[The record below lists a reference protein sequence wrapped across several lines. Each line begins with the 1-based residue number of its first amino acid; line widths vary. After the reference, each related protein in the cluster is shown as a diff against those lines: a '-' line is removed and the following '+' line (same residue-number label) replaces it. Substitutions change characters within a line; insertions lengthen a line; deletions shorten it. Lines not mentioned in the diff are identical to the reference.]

1 MVKLLPKVALFG
13 ANGHLGQIVLKKLHG
28 MNVPKINC
36 LIRKKA
42 TRLKNSKLVNDVIV
56 GDCFNVNDCK
66 KVCKD
71 IDIVVSTITPPPT
84 SKNFVN
90 DLVSGT
96 KNIIEAAKNSGV
108 KQVIIV
114 GGAGAMKRTNGKF
127 VMDTHPGT
135 FLRMVPIYHY
145 FSQAHKQNLELL
157 EESGL
162 DYTFFAPGFMWHAGK
177 QSDDTNVK
185 MWIDRN
191 DKMWRGLVCTY
202 EDLGY
207 AIAKEAVNN
216 NLINKKIGIE
226 SSDQYWL
233 SLFKG
238 SLIVANWQLNRWSNF
253 HH

>member
-1 MVKLLPKVALFG
+1 MQWNNKFSYPKSMRSTVSGSRMYAVNQEKLPSVTSILQATQSEEKKASLANWKARVGVKE
-13 ANGHLGQIVLKKLHG
+13 ANRIKNEASNRGTSMHAFLEKYLLGQL
-28 MNVPKINC
+28 
-36 LIRKKA
+36 
-42 TRLKNSKLVNDVIV
+42 
-56 GDCFNVNDCK
+56 
-66 KVCKD
+66 
-71 IDIVVSTITPPPT
+71 
-84 SKNFVN
+84 
-90 DLVSGT
+90 
-96 KNIIEAAKNSGV
+96 
-108 KQVIIV
+108 
-114 GGAGAMKRTNGKF
+114 
-127 VMDTHPGT
+127 
-135 FLRMVPIYHY
+135 
-145 FSQAHKQNLELL
+145 NLELL

-202 EDLGY
+202 EDIGY

>member
-1 MVKLLPKVALFG
+1 
-13 ANGHLGQIVLKKLHG
+13 
-28 MNVPKINC
+28 
-36 LIRKKA
+36 
-42 TRLKNSKLVNDVIV
+42 
-56 GDCFNVNDCK
+56 
-66 KVCKD
+66 
-71 IDIVVSTITPPPT
+71 
-84 SKNFVN
+84 
-90 DLVSGT
+90 
-96 KNIIEAAKNSGV
+96 
-108 KQVIIV
+108 
-114 GGAGAMKRTNGKF
+114 
-127 VMDTHPGT
+127 
-135 FLRMVPIYHY
+135 
-145 FSQAHKQNLELL
+145 
-157 EESGL
+157 
-162 DYTFFAPGFMWHAGK
+162 MWHAGK

-202 EDLGY
+202 EDIGY